1 MIFLLWSGKK
11 AALLVIWASNLVSFS
26 NFSIFKNK
34 GGEVGVGV
42 MMLNSTS
49 RLTRSSN
56 NTLMKT
62 KMLLNSG
69 ADLGGISIIESTNN
83 GLKSS
88 NMVSASNATATTSHN
103 MNNKRSRSPLVPTIN
118 NNVVNSIE
126 LTAGNSNS
134 NNYAKSVLSST
145 RIIDNNNQQQA
156 TNAIIGATTTTT
168 SSTNKSSIGITPL
181 IKNTA
186 TTQSI
191 VTDQLLDM
199 TDMELFN
206 DENQQE
212 ALASMPKRKRL
223 SSNPEQ
229 DAAAPSA
236 SSSASS
242 S

>member
-156 TNAIIGATTTTT
+156 TNAINGAITTTT

-186 TTQSI
+186 TTANI

>member
-1 MIFLLWSGKK
+1 
-11 AALLVIWASNLVSFS
+11 
-26 NFSIFKNK
+26 
-34 GGEVGVGV
+34 

-69 ADLGGISIIESTNN
+69 SDLGGISIIESTNN
-83 GLKSS
+83 GLKSA
-88 NMVSASNATATTSHN
+88 NMVSSSNATATTSHN

-186 TTQSI
+186 TTANI